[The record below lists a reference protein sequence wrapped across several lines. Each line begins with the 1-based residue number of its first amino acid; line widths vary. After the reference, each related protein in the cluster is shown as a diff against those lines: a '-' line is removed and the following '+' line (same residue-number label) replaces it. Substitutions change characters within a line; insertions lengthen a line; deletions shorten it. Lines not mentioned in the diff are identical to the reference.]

1 MYVAENM
8 IDGEEYAVKVSKG
21 KNSCSFA
28 WNEYLLLKDLD
39 HPNIPKVYAFFANE
53 DHTKAYLVMEY
64 LSGFI
69 DLNEYVKEHGP
80 LEDDRVM

>member
-1 MYVAENM
+1 M
-8 IDGEEYAVKVSKG
+8 
-21 KNSCSFA
+21 
-28 WNEYLLLKDLD
+28 LKDLD

>member
-28 WNEYLLLKDLD
+28 RNEYLLLKDLD

-69 DLNEYVKEHGP
+69 DLNEYVKEYGP